1 MNSAPGPVDESVA
14 PLIDGVVSESSGGDA
29 VEVIN
34 PSNGRRCLSIPAG
47 TEADVN
53 RAVGSARRAFEA
65 GDWREAPPSVRKKI
79 LQRLRELI
87 AQNGPSLHLL
97 GARAKGKPAGE
108 PLYKTR

>member
-65 GDWREAPPSVRKKI
+65 GDWSEAPPSVRNKI
-79 LQRLRELI
+79 LHRLAELI
-87 AQNGPSLHLL
+87 EQNGPSLHLL
-97 GARAKGKPAGE
+97 DATEMGKPVWE
-108 PLYKTR
+108 RP